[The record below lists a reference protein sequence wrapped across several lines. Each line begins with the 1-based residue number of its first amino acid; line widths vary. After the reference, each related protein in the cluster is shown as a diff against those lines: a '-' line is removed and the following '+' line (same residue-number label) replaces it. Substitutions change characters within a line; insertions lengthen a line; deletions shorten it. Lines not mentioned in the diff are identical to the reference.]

1 MEEEEEFLT
10 YEALAQKK
18 RKALS
23 STLLNLYERRG
34 RSKGLKNKIRPKIRR
49 MLGEACSCTFER
61 AVQSNRNAKT
71 IVFYYHY
78 QTSTTVDHLY
88 RGLLLP
94 SSPSQWRERA
104 KITIV
109 KGVGELVWAWG
120 SELCPFLLASEG
132 CLLTTLSRHIE
143 GLIEGRYF
151 WTMMHGNVV
160 PETSIVKSPSAEVIS
175 VLKLYAVILR
185 TQCLLLAEE
194 EDIL

>member
-1 MEEEEEFLT
+1 MTLVDSIISLRFSGSEAKELGLVSRVFVSKEELEEGVRVVAE
-10 YEALAQKK
+10 
-18 RKALS
+18 
-23 STLLNLYERRG
+23 
-34 RSKGLKNKIRPKIRR
+34 
-49 MLGEACSCTFER
+49 

-78 QTSTTVDHLY
+78 HTSTTVVDHLY

-94 SSPSQWRERA
+94 STPSQWRERA
-104 KITIV
+104 EITIV

-120 SELCPFLLASEG
+120 SELCPFHLASEG

-143 GLIEGRYF
+143 GLTEGRYF

-175 VLKLYAVILR
+175 VLKLFAVILR
-185 TQCLLLAEE
+185 TQFLLLAEE